1 MGLSQWIKAVTVLL
15 VLTFQFQYVQADLTI
30 EITQGNDRAT
40 PVAIVPFSWSGSGV
54 LTEDIA
60 QIVSDDLER
69 SGLLKPLPRTEMLS
83 LPSKREEVF
92 FRDWSLLKQ
101 EYLLIGQVSQKTAS
115 GPLSIRYELY
125 DVVRQERVLGEII
138 SGTAKELRS
147 RAHYIS
153 DQVFE
158 HLTGLSGVFSTRI
171 AYITVKRDSLKQ
183 TKYELKIADADGRRE
198 KTILESYE
206 PILSPSWSPDAQYL
220 AYVSF
225 ETGRPGIY
233 LQNVFTG
240 QRRQLTAFRG
250 LNGAPSWSPDGKKL
264 AVVLSKDGNP
274 EIYSIDLETYKITR
288 LTDHYGIDTEP
299 EWSPDGRKML
309 FTSSRSGGPQ
319 IYELNLTTGE
329 TQRLTFEGSYNAR
342 ARYSPNGSEIYFVH
356 QNEGIFHIAAQDL
369 AGTRLR
375 VLTQTPLDESPSV
388 SPNGSMLIYATQE
401 GLRGYLGAVS
411 VDGQVQYRLP
421 SQLGDVREPAWSPF
435 LNK

>member
-1 MGLSQWIKAVTVLL
+1 MRLSRWIKAAAILL
-15 VLTFQFQYVQADLTI
+15 LFSYQQAGADLTI

-40 PVAIVPFSWSGSGV
+40 PVAIVPFAWSGEGV

-69 SGLLKPLPRTEMLS
+69 SGLLKPLSRTEMLS
-83 LPSKREEVF
+83 LPSKKAEVF

-101 EYLLIGQVSQKTAS
+101 EYLLIGQVSQKTPA

-138 SGTAKELRS
+138 SGTSKELRS

-158 HLTGLSGVFSTRI
+158 HLTGLAGAFSTRI
-171 AYITVKRDSLKQ
+171 AYITARRDELKQ
-183 TKYELKIADADGRRE
+183 TKYELKISDADGRRE

-206 PILSPSWSPDAQYL
+206 PVLSPSWSPDAQYL

-240 QRRQLTAFRG
+240 KRRQLTAFKG
-250 LNGAPSWSPDGKKL
+250 LNGAPSWSPDGSKL

-274 EIYSIDLETYKITR
+274 EIYSINLTTYKITR
-288 LTDHYGIDTEP
+288 LTNHYGIDTEP
-299 EWSPDGRKML
+299 DWSPDGKKMI

-319 IYELNLTTGE
+319 IYELDLATGE

-369 AGTRLR
+369 NGNRLR
-375 VLTQTPLDESPSV
+375 ILTQTPLDESPSV